1 MGFFGR
7 LLGIEDES
15 DRSRSRGVQ
24 GQAVGAPMGALSG
37 AQGQAM
43 GSLSGA
49 PTSDAQ
55 AVERY
60 RYMLRTAPPETLEQA
75 HAEAFAKLTPEQRRT
90 VLGQLTD
97 AAPAAE
103 RASVAA
109 TSPDDPQ
116 ALARVATRA
125 EVRQPGLMERSLGGG
140 AMGFGASLL
149 GSFAMGFVGSMVAQS
164 FMSAIGGFGGD
175 DATADAG
182 FGEGDAVAEND
193 AEPAADD
200 YADGGMDDGGDF
212 GGDFDV

>member
-15 DRSRSRGVQ
+15 DRARDRGMP
-24 GQAVGAPMGALSG
+24 GGARGTSAGAG
-37 AQGQAM
+37 AGPASN
-43 GSLSGA
+43 GP
-49 PTSDAQ
+49 PTDAQ
-55 AVERY
+55 AIERY

-90 VLGQLTD
+90 VLAQLTD

-109 TSPDDPQ
+109 TPPDDPQ

-125 EVRQPGLMERSLGGG
+125 EVRQPGLMERTLGGG
-140 AMGFGASLL
+140 MGFGASLL

-164 FMSAIGGFGGD
+164 FMSAIGGFGEE
-175 DATADAG
+175 ASADAG
-182 FGEGDAVAEND
+182 DSDAEGDA
-193 AEPAADD
+193 AADD
-200 YADGGMDDGGDF
+200 TGAGDEYADAGMDDGGDF

>member
-15 DRSRSRGVQ
+15 NRAQTRGASAQ
-24 GQAVGAPMGALSG
+24 PPGAARPGVGAE
-37 AQGQAM
+37 
-43 GSLSGA
+43 
-49 PTSDAQ
+49 PTDAQ

-60 RYMLRTAPPETLEQA
+60 RYMLRTAPPETVEQA
-75 HAEAFAKLTPEQRRT
+75 HAEAFAKLTPEQRRM
-90 VLGQLTD
+90 VLSQLTE

-125 EVRQPGLMERSLGGG
+125 EVRQPGLMERTLGGG
-140 AMGFGASLL
+140 MGLGASLMS
-149 GSFAMGFVGSMVAQS
+149 SFAMGFVGSMVAQS

-175 DATADAG
+175 DASADAG
-182 FGEGDAVAEND
+182 ADTDGQSDAVAEND
-193 AEPAADD
+193 PDAGADD
-200 YADGGMDDGGDF
+200 YADDGMDGGGDF